1 MADIKVLKDKLGN
14 ILNPI
19 IPRYERM
26 TKYSTTEVKTG
37 EKWIDGKDIYRRV
50 INIERLP
57 NATTQ
62 TITKIDTN
70 WIITDM
76 RGFAYG
82 NGNFQFPIPN
92 TSTENTVEGIQIFVD
107 GNSNLVIRTGT
118 DRSAYSGYIILEY
131 IKN

>member
-1 MADIKVLKDKLGN
+1 
-14 ILNPI
+14 
-19 IPRYERM
+19 
-26 TKYSTTEVKTG
+26 
-37 EKWIDGKDIYRRV
+37 
-50 INIERLP
+50 
-57 NATTQ
+57 
-62 TITKIDTN
+62 
-70 WIITDM
+70 M